1 MKILYTAEATA
12 GGGRDGHARSSDGAV
27 DFDIVPPVELGGPAD
42 KPGTNPEQ
50 LFATGYAAC
59 FNSAVILVARRMKLD
74 ADDSEVTAKVGFG
87 VAGGGAFG
95 LEVTLE
101 VKVPKVERED
111 AERLVTKAH
120 EVCPYSNATRGNIP
134 VNLVV
139 VD

>member
-12 GGGRDGHARSSDGAV
+12 GGGRDGHARSSDGTL
-27 DFDIVPPVELGGPAD
+27 DLDIVPPAELGGEA

-74 ADDSEVTAKVGFG
+74 ADDSEVTAKVGLG
-87 VAGGGAFG
+87 IAGGGGFG

-101 VKVPKVERED
+101 VKTPKLERED
-111 AERLVTKAH
+111 AERLVAKAH

-134 VNLVV
+134 VELVV
-139 VD
+139 VN